1 VGTLQ
6 LQTLLPL
13 HAPPRTDLHPHLLPS
28 NVRVLMPA
36 EQSVSAQPQPE
47 DLDLSREQ
55 IKVCMFCR
63 APVSSSDAD
72 YSTHQP
78 LIEPDVPLLCTGCRE
93 SRSIP
98 VRQQHPISAGARGSF
113 GGSDLVRPLLLQ
125 PPPDGPTPI
134 PFPASQIHPSTSP
147 LDGPELSRSISISSE
162 SGSYLPRISDKIHHV
177 PKVKIQTES
186 LYPISRTV
194 SSESSQSQKDSR
206 NEAIRSPNPLV
217 DITRLR
223 VRSPTHHCLY
233 PGATFTGTQKSGRSS
248 YDVNVTIVVR
258 PPPLFPW
265 SPESNLAYFSYRMLT
280 FHHRFCVAT
289 CGYAVLQRTGQ
300 SSQRTLMP
308 KLSAA
313 GTAS

>member
-1 VGTLQ
+1 
-6 LQTLLPL
+6 
-13 HAPPRTDLHPHLLPS
+13 
-28 NVRVLMPA
+28 MPA
-36 EQSVSAQPQPE
+36 EQSVPTQPQPE

-63 APVSSSDAD
+63 TPVSSSDAD
-72 YSTHQP
+72 YPTHQP

-93 SRSIP
+93 SRGIP
-98 VRQQHPISAGARGSF
+98 VRQQHSISTGARGSF
-113 GGSDLVRPLLLQ
+113 GGSDFVRPILLQ
-125 PPPDGPTPI
+125 PPPDGPTPT
-134 PFPASQIHPSTSP
+134 PFSTSQTHPSTSP

-162 SGSYLPRISDKIHHV
+162 SGYLSRISDKIHHV
-177 PKVKIQTES
+177 PKAKIPTEN
-186 LYPISRTV
+186 LYPISRAV

-206 NEAIRSPNPLV
+206 HEATCSPNPLV

-258 PPPLFPW
+258 PPPSLPW
-265 SPESNLAYFSYRMLT
+265 SPKSNLGYFSYRTLT
-280 FHHRFCVAT
+280 FHHRFCVAI
-289 CGYAVLQRTGQ
+289 CGYAALQKTGQ

-308 KLSAA
+308 KLLAA
-313 GTAS
+313 DTAS